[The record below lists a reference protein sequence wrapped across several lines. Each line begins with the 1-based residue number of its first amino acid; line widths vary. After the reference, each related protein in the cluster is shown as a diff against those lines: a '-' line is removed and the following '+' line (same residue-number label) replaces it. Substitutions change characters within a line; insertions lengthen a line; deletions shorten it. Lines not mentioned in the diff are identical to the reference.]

1 MQVKARTD
9 GPPVFSSTARGARP
23 TTAPPPSSS
32 APTARPPLANKPA
45 PTGRI
50 SPSLVGAKPAV
61 PKFGGSSSA
70 VDRRA
75 MTSTQLA
82 KALEGQ
88 DKRLKEIEDNLVRER
103 AVLEKKEQDA
113 AVAQSLVSEKSKHIE
128 QLQLSV
134 AQIETSKMEVAS
146 ALERE
151 RVERDTFFKETQALR
166 EQLTAAQA
174 EAAKATAAIVRLE
187 AQVDCMTKDA
197 SRGKEES
204 DALRAQLDDA
214 RADGERR
221 RRQIEGLDADIA
233 DLEKRLRSEK
243 SERADTEE
251 QVNFPALFQLPLR
264 NPHILT
270 AQ

>member
-1 MQVKARTD
+1 
-9 GPPVFSSTARGARP
+9 
-23 TTAPPPSSS
+23 
-32 APTARPPLANKPA
+32 
-45 PTGRI
+45 
-50 SPSLVGAKPAV
+50 V
-61 PKFGGSSSA
+61 PKFGGGSSA

-151 RVERDTFFKETQALR
+151 RAERNAFFKETQALR

-174 EAAKATAAIVRLE
+174 EAAKATATIVRLE
-187 AQVDCMTKDA
+187 AQVEGMAKDA

-251 QVNFPALFQLPLR
+251 QVNSPALFQPPLR
-264 NPHILT
+264 NTHVLT